1 MKKAPS
7 LVGLV
12 AAGSLVLAIGA
23 GAPAAALPKLV
34 VHQEPRGIGNLVAP
48 GDRVEIFYTGPGVDH
63 LTGTLF
69 VRNDLMRRFVR
80 IRLTRVDDSLHA
92 VVPARLIRGRK
103 LIYRATVSDP
113 QSGRSGTT
121 GLKRAFVLGHA
132 VTVRL
137 GTHVFDAPATPEA
150 VVAHAPAADV
160 GWQIPPPG
168 EGAKFGPQTFLVGAD
183 GSVYLDDSLNNRL
196 LVYGPG
202 DPNTVVRTV
211 SLPWGSADSD
221 VALGPAG
228 SVYVTGAT
236 GHGLSTRPVLRR
248 IAPDGHVL
256 WEAPVAGEV
265 GESGTFMAGSNAA
278 LRVGPS
284 GRVYY
289 LVGMFGLPGGEQ
301 GWMPVATPFGR
312 AIATSAQR
320 AGTHWPFQPVG
331 GGLRLVSET
340 YTAVEDGAPHEARYA
355 LVDRRGRL
363 VRSWRVHSKTDINFT
378 YATPELV
385 GGDLVVVIDP
395 TLFTAHASNWEHEVL
410 RLGPTGLRARLSLR
424 IAAFGMNVLA
434 DVRVGPDG
442 KLYQLASSPD
452 TGVTINRYSLG

>member
-7 LVGLV
+7 LVTLA
-12 AAGSLVLAIGA
+12 AAGALVLAVGA
-23 GAPAAALPKLV
+23 GAPAAALPRLA

-48 GDRVEIFYTGPGVDH
+48 GDHVEIVYTVH
-63 LTGTLF
+63 ASRATGTLL

-80 IRLTRVDDSLHA
+80 VRLTPSGDSLHA
-92 VVPARLIRGRK
+92 FVPARLIRGRK
-103 LIYRATVSDP
+103 LVYRAIVRGP
-113 QSGRSGTT
+113 ESGRSARTP
-121 GLKRAFVLGHA
+121 LRRAFVLGHA
-132 VTVRL
+132 TVVRL
-137 GTHVFDAPATPEA
+137 GKHVFGEPATPEA
-150 VVAHAPAADV
+150 AVAHAPAAEV

-168 EGAKFGPQTFLVGAD
+168 QGPEFGPQTFLVGAD
-183 GSVYLDDSLNNRL
+183 GSILLDDSLNNRL

-211 SLPWGSADSD
+211 VLPWGSADSD

-228 SVYVTGAT
+228 SVYVTGAV

-256 WEAPVAGEV
+256 WQAPVAGEV
-265 GESGTFMAGSNAA
+265 GEAGTFIAGANAA

-289 LVGMFGLPGGEQ
+289 LVGMYGLPGGEQ
-301 GWMPVATPFGR
+301 GWMPVATPSGS
-312 AIATSAQR
+312 AIAPAAQR
-320 AGTHWPFQPVG
+320 AGTHWPFQPLG
-331 GGLRLVSET
+331 GGLRLVSEL
-340 YTAVEDGAPHEARYA
+340 YTAVTDGAPREARYA

-363 VRSWRVHSKTDINFT
+363 VRSWRVLSKTDINFT

-395 TLFTAHASNWEHEVL
+395 TAFVGTEFKWEHEAL
-410 RLGPTGLRARLSLR
+410 RLGPSGLRARLPLR
-424 IAAFGMNVLA
+424 LAAFGENVLA

-452 TGVTINRYSLG
+452 TGVTISRYSLG

>member
-1 MKKAPS
+1 
-7 LVGLV
+7 
-12 AAGSLVLAIGA
+12 
-23 GAPAAALPKLV
+23 
-34 VHQEPRGIGNLVAP
+34 VHQEPTGIGNLVAP
-48 GDRVEIFYTGPGVDH
+48 GDRVEIYYTVHTAGVNH
-63 LTGTLF
+63 PTGTLF

-80 IRLTRVDDSLHA
+80 VRLTPSGDSLHA

-103 LIYRATVSDP
+103 LVYRATIRDP
-113 QSGRSGTT
+113 ESGRSASV
-121 GLKRAFVLGHA
+121 GLRRAFVLSHA
-132 VTVRL
+132 TDVRL
-137 GTHVFDAPATPEA
+137 GKHVFDAPAAPEA
-150 VVAHAPAADV
+150 VVAHAAGADV

-168 EGAKFGPQTFLVGAD
+168 EGPKFGPQTFLVGAD

-211 SLPWGSADSD
+211 PLPWGSADSD

-236 GHGLSTRPVLRR
+236 GHGMNTRPVVRR

-256 WEAPVAGEV
+256 WQAPVAGEV
-265 GESGTFMAGSNAA
+265 AEAGDFLAAGNAA

-289 LVGMFGLPGGEQ
+289 LVGMYGRPGGEQ
-301 GWMPVATPFGR
+301 GWMPVATRFGR
-312 AIATSAQR
+312 PISLSAQR

-331 GGLRLVSET
+331 GGLRLVSEV
-340 YTAVEDGAPHEARYA
+340 YTAVTDGAPHEARYA

-363 VRSWRVHSKTDINFT
+363 VRAWRVHSKTDINFT

-385 GGDLVVVIDP
+385 GGDLVVVLDP
-395 TLFTAHASNWEHEVL
+395 TAAVGGEFKWEHEVL
-410 RLGPTGLRARLSLR
+410 RLGPTGLVTALPLR
-424 IAAFGMNVLA
+424 IEAFGSNILA